1 MWDWRDQVVLVTGGS
16 GFFGRHLVSALRERQ
31 VAAVITPRSRQY
43 DLRHEA
49 AHEALYRDHP
59 DITLVIHLAAIAGG
73 IGANR
78 AQPGVF
84 YYDNIL
90 MSSYALEYARRAGV
104 PKFVGI
110 GTICSYPKFTPVPF
124 REEDLWLG
132 YPEETNAPYGLAKK
146 MLLVQS
152 QAYRAQYGY
161 NAIHLMPT
169 NLYGPGDN
177 FDLETSHAI
186 AAFIRRMSEA
196 RARDDDSITLWGD
209 GSPTR
214 DYVYV
219 ADAAEAV
226 LLAAE
231 RYNDSE
237 PVNIGSGQEISIRDL
252 AETIAHLVGYTGHI
266 EWDVSRPNGQPRRCL
281 DVSQAQRSFGFRAST
296 PFPAGLRT
304 TIDWYEREFSRSL
317 ALAAEG

>member
-1 MWDWRDQVVLVTGGS
+1 MWNWRDQVVLVTGGS
-16 GFFGRHLVSALRERQ
+16 GFFGQHLVAALRERG
-31 VAAVITPRSRQY
+31 VTEVVIPRSAEY
-43 DLRHEA
+43 DLRHA
-49 AHEALYRDHP
+49 VAHEALYRDHP
-59 DITLVIHLAAIAGG
+59 NITLVIHLAAIAGG

-90 MSSYALEYARRAGV
+90 ISSYALEYARRAGV

-110 GTICSYPKFTPVPF
+110 GTICSYPKFTAVPF

-152 QAYRAQYGY
+152 QAYRTQYGY

-196 RARDDDSITLWGD
+196 RDRGDDRIALWGD

-219 ADAAEAV
+219 TDAAEAL

-231 RYNDSE
+231 HYDEGE
-237 PVNIGSGQEISIRDL
+237 PVNIGSGQEISMHDL
-252 AETIAHLVGYTGHI
+252 AQLVASQVGYHGRI
-266 EWDVSRPNGQPRRCL
+266 EWDVSKPNGQPRRCL
-281 DVSQAQRSFGFRAST
+281 DVTKAERCFGFRAST
-296 PFPAGLRT
+296 SFSVGLRE
-304 TIDWYEREFSRSL
+304 TIDWYEREYAPSL
-317 ALAAEG
+317 LLTANG

>member
-1 MWDWRDQVVLVTGGS
+1 MWDWREQVVLVTGGS
-16 GFFGRHLVSALRERQ
+16 GFFGRHLVAALRERG
-31 VAAVITPRSRQY
+31 ASAVIIPRSRQY

-49 AHEALYRDHP
+49 AHAALYRDHP
-59 DITLVIHLAAIAGG
+59 DITLVIHLAAVAGG

-78 AQPGVF
+78 AKPGVF

-90 MSSYALEYARRAGV
+90 MSSYALESARRAGV
-104 PKFVGI
+104 AKFVGI
-110 GTICSYPKFTPVPF
+110 GTICSYPKWTKVPF

-177 FDLETSHAI
+177 FDLQTSHAI

-196 RARDDDSITLWGD
+196 RDRGDGCITLWGD

-231 RYNDSE
+231 RYDSAE
-237 PVNIGSGQEISIRDL
+237 PVNIGSGQEISMRDL
-252 AETIAHLVGYTGHI
+252 AETVAALAGYTGRI

-281 DVSQAQRSFGFRAST
+281 DVSRAQRAFRFRAST
-296 PFPAGLRT
+296 PFAEGLRAT
-304 TIDWYEREFSRSL
+304 VDWYEREYAPLL

>member
-1 MWDWRDQVVLVTGGS
+1 
-16 GFFGRHLVSALRERQ
+16 
-31 VAAVITPRSRQY
+31 
-43 DLRHEA
+43 
-49 AHEALYRDHP
+49 
-59 DITLVIHLAAIAGG
+59 
-73 IGANR
+73 
-78 AQPGVF
+78 
-84 YYDNIL
+84 
-90 MSSYALEYARRAGV
+90 
-104 PKFVGI
+104 
-110 GTICSYPKFTPVPF
+110 VPF

-186 AAFIRRMSEA
+186 AAFIRRMTEA
-196 RARDDDSITLWGD
+196 RERGDDRIRLWGD

-219 ADAAEAV
+219 EDAVEAV

-231 RYNDSE
+231 QYDEGE
-237 PVNIGSGQEISIRDL
+237 PVNIGSGQEISMHDL
-252 AETIAHLVGYTGHI
+252 AKMVAGMVGFEGEI
-266 EWDVSRPNGQPRRCL
+266 EWDATKPNGQPRRCL
-281 DVSQAQRSFGFRAST
+281 DVSRAERKFGFRAST
-296 PFPAGLRT
+296 PLRAGLRE
-304 TIDWYEREFSRSL
+304 TIHWYESETAAVGLFSTE
-317 ALAAEG
+317 A

>member
-1 MWDWRDQVVLVTGGS
+1 MWNWRDQVVLVTGGS
-16 GFFGRHLVSALRERQ
+16 GFFGQHLVAALRERG
-31 VAAVITPRSRQY
+31 VTEVVIPRSAEY
-43 DLRHEA
+43 DLRLAA
-49 AHEALYRDHP
+49 AHEAFYRDHP
-59 DITLVIHLAAIAGG
+59 NITLVIHLAAIAGG

-90 MSSYALEYARRAGV
+90 ISSYALEYARRAGV

-110 GTICSYPKFTPVPF
+110 GTICSYPKFTAVPF

-196 RARDDDSITLWGD
+196 RDRGDDRITLWGD

-219 ADAAEAV
+219 TDAAEAL

-231 RYNDSE
+231 HYDEGE
-237 PVNIGSGQEISIRDL
+237 PVNIGSGQEICMHDL
-252 AETIAHLVGYTGHI
+252 AQLVATQVGYHGRI
-266 EWDVSRPNGQPRRCL
+266 EWDVSKPNGQPRRCL
-281 DVSQAQRSFGFRAST
+281 DVTKAERCFGFRAST
-296 PFPAGLRT
+296 SFPIGLRE
-304 TIDWYEREFSRSL
+304 TIDWYQREYAPSL
-317 ALAAEG
+317 LLTANG

>member
-1 MWDWRDQVVLVTGGS
+1 MWNWRDQVVLVTGGS
-16 GFFGRHLVSALRERQ
+16 GFFGQHLVAALRERG
-31 VAAVITPRSRQY
+31 VGEVVIPRSAEY
-43 DLRHEA
+43 DLRHAA

-59 DITLVIHLAAIAGG
+59 NITLVIHLAAIAGG

-90 MSSYALEYARRAGV
+90 ISSYALEYARRAGV

-110 GTICSYPKFTPVPF
+110 GTICSYPKFTAVPF

-196 RARDDDSITLWGD
+196 RDRGDDHIALWGD

-219 ADAAEAV
+219 TDAAEAL

-231 RYNDSE
+231 HYDEGE
-237 PVNIGSGQEISIRDL
+237 PVNIGSGQEISMHDL
-252 AETIAHLVGYTGHI
+252 AQLVATQVGYCGRI
-266 EWDVSRPNGQPRRCL
+266 EWDVSKPNGQPRRCL
-281 DVSQAQRSFGFRAST
+281 DVTKAERCFGFRAST
-296 PFPAGLRT
+296 SFSVGLRE
-304 TIDWYEREFSRSL
+304 TIDWYQREYAPSL
-317 ALAAEG
+317 LLTANG

>member
-1 MWDWRDQVVLVTGGS
+1 MWQWRDQVVLVTGGS
-16 GFFGRHLVSALRERQ
+16 GFFGRHLVHALQKRAVRE
-31 VAAVITPRSRQY
+31 VIIPRSQQY
-43 DLRHEA
+43 DLREEA
-49 AHEALYRDHP
+49 AHEALYRRHP
-59 DITLVIHLAAIAGG
+59 HITLVIHLAAVAGG

-84 YYDNIL
+84 CYDNIRI
-90 MSSYALEYARRAGV
+90 SSNALEYARRAGV

-110 GTICSYPKFTPVPF
+110 GTICSYPKFTAVPF

-186 AAFIRRMSEA
+186 AAFIRRMTEA
-196 RARDDDSITLWGD
+196 RERGDDRIRLWGD

-219 ADAAEAV
+219 EDAVEAV

-231 RYNDSE
+231 RYDEGE
-237 PVNIGSGQEISIRDL
+237 PVNIGSGQEISMHDL
-252 AETIAHLVGYTGHI
+252 AKMVAGMVGFEGEI
-266 EWDVSRPNGQPRRCL
+266 EWDATKPNGQPRRCL
-281 DVSQAQRSFGFRAST
+281 DVSRAERKFGFRAST
-296 PFPAGLRT
+296 PLRAGLRE
-304 TIDWYEREFSRSL
+304 TIHWYESETAAVGLFSTE
-317 ALAAEG
+317 A

>member
-1 MWDWRDQVVLVTGGS
+1 MWKWRDQVVLVTGGS
-16 GFFGRHLVSALRERQ
+16 GFFGQHLVAALHERGVTQ
-31 VAAVITPRSRQY
+31 VIIPRSAEY
-43 DLRHEA
+43 DLRHAA
-49 AHEALYRDHP
+49 AHESLYRDHP
-59 DITLVIHLAAIAGG
+59 NITLVIHLAAIAGG

-90 MSSYALEYARRAGV
+90 ISSYALEYARRAGV

-110 GTICSYPKFTPVPF
+110 GTICSYPKFTEVPF

-196 RARDDDSITLWGD
+196 RNRGDDRITLWGD

-219 ADAAEAV
+219 TDAAEAL

-231 RYNDSE
+231 HYDEGE
-237 PVNIGSGQEISIRDL
+237 PVNIGSGQEISMHDL
-252 AETIAHLVGYTGHI
+252 AQLVATQVGYQGRI
-266 EWDVSRPNGQPRRCL
+266 EWDVSKPNGQPRRCL
-281 DVSQAQRSFGFRAST
+281 DVSKAERCFGFRAST
-296 PFPAGLRT
+296 TFSFGLRE
-304 TIDWYEREFSRSL
+304 TIDWYEREYAPSSL
-317 ALAAEG
+317 LTAKG